1 MLESLLCSDALS
13 RIVGK
18 QTVKEINKFFG
29 PVGKQFFESHSFLLW
44 KVELVLAHVSGS
56 ALEQIYKRLF
66 GCAEDLVDFMN
77 LI

>member
-18 QTVKEINKFFG
+18 QAVKEINKFFG
-29 PVGKQFFESHSFLLW
+29 SIWKQFFEAHSFLLW

-56 ALEQIYKRLF
+56 ALEQIDKRLF
-66 GCAEDLVDFMN
+66 GCAEHLIDLMY